1 MEPKKY
7 SDQII
12 KTIESRDI
20 KPKPKW
26 TFLLKDYVM
35 WALGI
40 LSLLIGGLA
49 FSAVIFIMRNNDW
62 DVYMH
67 FSNSLLKYFF
77 LTAPYLWIVLLI
89 LFILA
94 AHYNYSHTD
103 KGYKYEIHKI
113 VLAIIVISGMLGV
126 GFYNIGVGRAID
138 EGFADRSELYRKALN
153 HKQQRWN
160 TPERGFLSGQI
171 THTNGDILLK
181 DSSGKSWKIIPPQN
195 KPVPKNLLDKKLRL
209 IGRQIDEHTFQAE
222 GILPFNLH
230 QGQFDVM
237 RKLDNRN
244 YRPRP

>member
-12 KTIESRDI
+12 EKIDSKDI

-35 WALGI
+35 WGLGI

-67 FSNSLLKYFF
+67 FNSSLFKYFF

-94 AHYNYSHTD
+94 AHYNYTHTN
-103 KGYKYEIHKI
+103 KGYKYEIYKI
-113 VLAIIVISGMLGV
+113 VIAIILISSILGV
-126 GFYNIGVGRAID
+126 FFYKVGIGQAID
-138 EGFADRSELYRKALN
+138 EGFAKKSQIYQRMLN
-153 HKQQRWN
+153 NRHQRWN
-160 TPERGFLSGQI
+160 QPAKGFLSGQVTKINGEIKIQDHNGKIWTI
-171 THTNGDILLK
+171 TPPDDIDKEKLK
-181 DSSGKSWKIIPPQN
+181 RIS
-195 KPVPKNLLDKKLRL
+195 KNMRLRFLGEKLDD
-209 IGRQIDEHTFQAE
+209 GTFKATE
-222 GILPFNLH
+222 ILPWMPAK
-230 QGQFDVM
+230 G
-237 RKLDNRN
+237 KLPLR
-244 YRPRP
+244 R